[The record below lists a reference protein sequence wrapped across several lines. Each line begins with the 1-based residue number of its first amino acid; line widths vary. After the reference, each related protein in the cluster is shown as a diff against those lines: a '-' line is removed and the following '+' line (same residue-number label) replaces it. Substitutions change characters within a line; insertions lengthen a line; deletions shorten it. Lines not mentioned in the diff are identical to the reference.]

1 MVTELPVVQFGLL
14 LPILIILVIT
24 ETNRTPSTWSSHF
37 VLKKKKHS
45 YDYRPKETPLR
56 PVTITNTRPNT
67 DVSLYLNVFRLSF
80 RLFSRYCFLEEYE
93 FATKIS
99 GPDSWKAD

>member
-14 LPILIILVIT
+14 LPILIMLVIT
-24 ETNRTPSTWSSHF
+24 ETNRT
-37 VLKKKKHS
+37 HS
-45 YDYRPKETPLR
+45 YDYRPKETPLS
-56 PVTITNTRPNT
+56 PITITNTRPNT

-93 FATKIS
+93 FATRIS